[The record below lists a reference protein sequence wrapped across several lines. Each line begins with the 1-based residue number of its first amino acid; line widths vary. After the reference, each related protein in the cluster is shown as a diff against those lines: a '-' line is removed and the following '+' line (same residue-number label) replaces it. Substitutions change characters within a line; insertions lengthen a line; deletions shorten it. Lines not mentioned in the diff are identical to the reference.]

1 MNDEQEKKKPTTKF
15 GSIANQWDTIG
26 GGKDVQDTLTQERKD
41 VTTSKRYD
49 ASEMKRQ
56 TVYMPA
62 GLARWLKIH
71 AAATGD
77 DISGIITN
85 LVTLYKKEVEGKGE
99 GKK

>member
-1 MNDEQEKKKPTTKF
+1 MSDEQEKKKPTTKF

-62 GLARWLKIH
+62 GLARWLKVH
-71 AAATGD
+71 AAVTGG
-77 DISGIITN
+77 DISGIITG
-85 LVTLYKKEVEGKGE
+85 LIAKYRDEVEE
-99 GKK
+99 KKK

>member
-41 VTTSKRYD
+41 VKTSKQY
-49 ASEMKRQ
+49 AGEMKRQ

-62 GLARWLKIH
+62 GLARWLKVR

-77 DISGIITN
+77 DISGIITG
-85 LVTLYKKEVEGKGE
+85 LVAQYKDKVEGK
-99 GKK
+99 K